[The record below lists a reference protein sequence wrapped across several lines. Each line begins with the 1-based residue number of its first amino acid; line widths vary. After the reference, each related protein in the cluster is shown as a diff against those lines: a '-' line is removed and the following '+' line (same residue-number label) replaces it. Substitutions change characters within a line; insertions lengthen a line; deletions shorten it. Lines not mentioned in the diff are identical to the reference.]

1 MNKVLRGAAVLA
13 AAGLTVP
20 LWAVP
25 SASAAVVQEPASIGA
40 YYYSAGI
47 DKPEQSPTQPPNLT
61 GDQTDGVAPGHLA
74 VAVRVPNR
82 TDKMS
87 FLFFDL
93 AGVPFESTINKA
105 AITVP
110 LAEPTPP
117 LTPPRDANVQ
127 RNPAPEKV
135 RVCAAGPE
143 GFNGE
148 DGASFASAPAVDT
161 ETFCSEPGKAT
172 ADGKAYTF
180 EITPLAATW
189 MTAANNGLALV
200 PAEEAMGSEFQVV
213 FQPLEQATIAADFT
227 APPTEDFSTDFG
239 TVAPP
244 PPTSESFTTTTGG
257 SFDTGSFETA
267 DSGFGTVEAPAV
279 DTALPEPAVMDAPA
293 PAPDVA
299 PVTAV
304 RNVALG
310 GDIPLTPSPGFWLGL
325 LALGGLL
332 AFLGLILGDARV
344 PAPAAGSQTRL
355 SRALQDRQRGAAGA
369 RGPRLARPLSI

>member
-1 MNKVLRGAAVLA
+1 MNKVLRGAAVVV

-25 SASAAVVQEPASIGA
+25 SATAAVVQEPASIGA
-40 YYYSAGI
+40 YFYSAGI

-61 GDQTDGVAPGHLA
+61 GDATDGVPPGHLA
-74 VAVRVPNR
+74 VAVRAPNQ

-93 AGVPFESTINKA
+93 AGVPFDATINKA

-117 LTPPRDANVQ
+117 ATDPRQAVVQ
-127 RNPAPEKV
+127 RAPAPEKV

-148 DGASFASAPAVDT
+148 DGASFAAAPAVET

-180 EITPLAATW
+180 EISALAAIW
-189 MTAANNGLALV
+189 MSAANNGLALV
-200 PAEEAMGSEFQVV
+200 PAEEAMGSAFQVV
-213 FQPLEQATIAADFT
+213 FQPSESATIAADFT
-227 APPTEDFSTDFG
+227 APPVEDFGTDFG
-239 TVAPP
+239 TVTTT

-257 SFDTGSFETA
+257 SFDTGSLDTGS
-267 DSGFGTVEAPAV
+267 SGFGTVEAPSV
-279 DTALPEPAVMDAPA
+279 DTALPEPAAMEAPA

-299 PVTAV
+299 PATPV

-310 GDIPLTPSPGFWLGL
+310 TDIPLTPSPAFWLGL
-325 LALGGLL
+325 LALAGLL

-355 SRALQDRQRGAAGA
+355 SRALQDRQRGAAA
-369 RGPRLARPLSI
+369 RGPGLGRPLSI